1 MSNRLRPGEREVFVA
16 ARAPRDASP
25 YNRLKLRTSDG
36 EVEEMMMT
44 AEQLRRLKR
53 SVAEARETKR
63 YVIESSLG
71 PGFTFFYSVS
81 HHAYGLNEPS
91 QATLFHQR
99 NQALAVSR
107 LLGKR
112 VRVVRYQTR
121 LKDGKRVAIVPLSKV
136 NGPSRSGA
144 RRRRTKS

>member
-1 MSNRLRPGEREVFVA
+1 VSDRLKPGKREAFVA
-16 ARAPRDASP
+16 ARDPRDASP
-25 YNRLKLRTSDG
+25 YRRLRLRTSDG

-53 SVAEARETKR
+53 SVAEARETRR

-71 PGFTFFYSVS
+71 PGFTFFYNVS
-81 HHAYGLNEPS
+81 HHGYGLNEPS

-121 LKDGKRVAIVPLSKV
+121 LKDGIREAIVPRSKV
-136 NGPSRSGA
+136 NGASRGGS
-144 RRRRTKS
+144 RRRRTRS